1 MMVRNGREAP
11 LCIII
16 IPLGVHSV
24 YDYDL
29 KQLDF
34 LLVVKLDFVRR

>member
-11 LCIII
+11 LCI